1 MTWTHDQLVIWTAN
15 KAKEIAKSRNRKDN
29 PDGWSPLTR
38 LMRLKLKVLGMAFR
52 RIEDGKGFGDC
63 YKAYKEAKRNMR
75 EVTLTEEENVWLE
88 ENGVDG
94 HLPDWH
100 RWTANLEI
108 RELTKEIKHLN
119 KLTSSRMRKELR
131 SRHNDRMRKIQD
143 AADRGKI
150 GRILRQI
157 IGGDK
162 DFFLEVLYNEGENMI
177 DGDEIATEVN
187 KIFGQSWFFQ
197 TEDEKLKGIKLRG
210 LMESGCG
217 KGFEEMSEE
226 MKGGGK

>member
-1 MTWTHDQLVIWTAN
+1 MSQNGRFLSDHIPIVAEICVTGSKKKEGRMIGNITSPNIRPGDEGAKRRLMKEMERIIAGGLETWTHDQLVIWTAN

-52 RIEDGKGFGDC
+52 RIENGKGFGDC

-75 EVTLTEEENVWLE
+75 EVGLTDEEQIWLE
-88 ENGVDG
+88 ENGVVG
-94 HLPDWH
+94 SLPDWH
-100 RWTANLEI
+100 RWTANLE
-108 RELTKEIKHLN
+108 RHELTKEIKHLN

-131 SRHNDRMRKIQD
+131 SRHDDRMRKIQD

-150 GRILRQI
+150 GRLLRQI

-162 DFFLEVLYNEGENMI
+162 DF
-177 DGDEIATEVN
+177 
-187 KIFGQSWFFQ
+187 
-197 TEDEKLKGIKLRG
+197 
-210 LMESGCG
+210 
-217 KGFEEMSEE
+217 
-226 MKGGGK
+226 